1 MSLRLSGG
9 RRLQSPPGDTARP
22 TPSRVRLAVMNIL
35 AAELPGCRW
44 LDLCCGSGA
53 MGCEALLRGAAEVM
67 AIERHRQ
74 VSAVARA
81 NLESVA
87 AGIRGSAGDDPG
99 PLVRVHCGDVVKLLH
114 QMGSEG
120 GGRAARF
127 DLIYA
132 DPPYA
137 AGLYGPIAHGVETGG
152 WLRQGGTM
160 VWECASDA
168 VPQLPE
174 RWQLRLQRHYGGTTV
189 LLLNPPDS
197 SVDPADAVDPG

>member
-1 MSLRLSGG
+1 VSLRLSGG
-9 RRLQSPPGDTARP
+9 RKLQSPPGETARP
-22 TPSRVRLAVMNIL
+22 TPARVRLAVMNML
-35 AAELPGCRW
+35 AADLPGCRW

-67 AIERHRQ
+67 AIDRHRQ
-74 VSAVARA
+74 VSEVARA
-81 NLESVA
+81 NLEIVA
-87 AGIRGSAGDDPG
+87 AGTRGGGDTEPG
-99 PLVRVHCGDVVKLLH
+99 PRVRVHCGEVVKLLH

-120 GGRAARF
+120 SGQAPRF

-137 AGLYGPIAHGVETGG
+137 AGLYGAIAREVEAGG

-160 VWECASDA
+160 VWECATDA

-174 RWQLRLQRHYGGTTV
+174 GWQLRLQRRYGGTSV
-189 LLLNPPDS
+189 LLLNPLDP
-197 SVDPADAVDPG
+197 VDPA